1 MTPALILDSKRRT
14 HEFQN
19 EKENPRLIIIS
30 RHTLLE
36 KKKSENTC
44 EIRNPQVV
52 LKDLGK
58 RIEYKKKN
66 VPQGILCS
74 I

>member
-19 EKENPRLIIIS
+19 EKENPRLIIIIS
-30 RHTLLE
+30 QHTLLE

-58 RIEYKKKN
+58 RIEYKKK

>member
-1 MTPALILDSKRRT
+1 MTTALILDSKRRT

-36 KKKSENTC
+36 KKKVKTHVKSE
-44 EIRNPQVV
+44 IH
-52 LKDLGK
+52 K
-58 RIEYKKKN
+58 
-66 VPQGILCS
+66 
-74 I
+74 